1 MFKYKIEANILEKP
15 VIIEAA
21 SSIDAVVV
29 FVQFTKAFKE
39 DMHSTSD
46 EVKDENGD
54 VVFMRIVYD
63 YCEDSNV
70 DPKCEVYKLTRI

>member
-54 VVFMRIVYD
+54 VVFMRMVFEHCD
-63 YCEDSNV
+63 DSNV
-70 DPKCEVYKLTRI
+70 DPRCEVYKLTRI

>member
-46 EVKDENGD
+46 EVKDENGEELK
-54 VVFMRIVYD
+54 ILLKY
-63 YCEDSNV
+63 
-70 DPKCEVYKLTRI
+70 